1 MKKLTTAINYLL
13 VQPDELPPAEQ
24 ALVQKAIDATNNSYA
39 RYSNFH
45 VGAACL
51 LLELIR
57 RMPHSPLDCVLSV
70 QPYLPHRPIIP
81 ISLSQP
87 LP

>member
-45 VGAACL
+45 EIGRAHV
-51 LLELIR
+51 
-57 RMPHSPLDCVLSV
+57 
-70 QPYLPHRPIIP
+70 
-81 ISLSQP
+81 
-87 LP
+87 